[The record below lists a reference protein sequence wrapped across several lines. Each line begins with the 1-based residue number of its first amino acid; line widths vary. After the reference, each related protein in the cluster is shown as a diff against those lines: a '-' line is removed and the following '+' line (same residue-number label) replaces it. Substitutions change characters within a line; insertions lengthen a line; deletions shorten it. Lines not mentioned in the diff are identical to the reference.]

1 MALIVAGCG
10 VTLLPEMGVPL
21 ALPEGVV
28 LVPMRGSSARRY
40 SLLAM
45 R

>member
-1 MALIVAGCG
+1 VALIVAGCG
-10 VTLLPEMGVPL
+10 ITLLPEMGVPL

-28 LVPMRGSSARRY
+28 PMRGSSARRH